1 MTVVVSNIAVQPPS
15 RSSSRSSSEGATFQ
29 TERGWIA
36 LEQPLSGWQ
45 MSFLAMPRP
54 ESLATL
60 VLDDQVFDDDAIDNS
75 SYTCIDVN
83 GDEVDVLVA
92 CPSGPW
98 PRIEGAP
105 SFPNGPEITA
115 GDSWVLLDTWD
126 GNDPVSRTPS
136 TVSTVVSRLLTDAS
150 SVAPLSALGNMSP
163 NNALTILTWAHTCDH
178 VVSSPLSQPSA
189 RDIILALP
197 TSHRG
202 VDLLRALSYCELQL
216 LELENGAHNG
226 CGAAHEVERGAACS
240 KLCSELVCL
249 AAEALECGFSRDVR
263 GAMGVFEQANVAV
276 ERVAG
281 LLQRDATTSVC
292 AGAPLWAKASSAN
305 HPSRA
310 GCGCLVGISA
320 ALKELS
326 RTIMASEQC
335 K

>member
-1 MTVVVSNIAVQPPS
+1 MTVVVSNIVVQPPS

-36 LEQPLSGWQ
+36 LEQPLSSWQ

-83 GDEVDVLVA
+83 GDEVDVLAA

-98 PRIEGAP
+98 QAINAD
-105 SFPNGPEITA
+105 
-115 GDSWVLLDTWD
+115 DSWVLLDAWD

-163 NNALTILTWAHTCDH
+163 NNALKILTWARTCDH
-178 VVSSPLSQPSA
+178 AVSSPLSQPSA